1 VQNQHASCDVGREA
15 SKKLGMT
22 KGNEENRSCT
32 PHSRCSTVEKR
43 NKFRKLETEKVGG
56 RHRGALEFNIKS
68 TPSVGAC
75 FVD

>member
-1 VQNQHASCDVGREA
+1 MKKTVAVHLTLGRDSQFE
-15 SKKLGMT
+15 KQK
-22 KGNEENRSCT
+22 
-32 PHSRCSTVEKR
+32 CSTVEKR